1 MLYSCKT
8 LRFLLVLVSLEL
20 NDSNAFVT
28 HLRVS
33 QQHDPNHHSNTLSF
47 VSSSSSSS
55 SSFYLKQNWSLFQR
69 PKDDDN
75 YDTNDDNMND
85 NDDTDEEERPSSY
98 EQNAESE
105 FQHSSGH
112 AITQYNRKDKP
123 QIDWG
128 GEYDN
133 LRSRINDMT
142 QYSTKSP
149 TEQEARALFRTMTM
163 ETPNEAIM
171 NFVNSAST
179 EVVSAMSSAVTNL
192 LGGLATPGMGVETI
206 VKANG
211 DKLGSL
217 CFQLQMTGYMFR
229 NAEYVL
235 AIRDL
240 MKLNGSK
247 ITLEDYKDAFDRMDT
262 DQSGYIE
269 TDEIEQLLEDVYGE
283 GETPAF
289 EVDAFMDFF
298 DVNHDGKI
306 SWEEFER
313 GLGLVAD
320 RQVSQQRK
328 NRRREALPGMSTMG
342 QDEKKEENEDRDD
355 DDSDDDDMEDLLGEP
370 TVSGTIDIE
379 MKNGKIIKVEA
390 KEYIDELKREA
401 EALKAALRQEK
412 AGPGRRMAE
421 ARKSPIMST
430 GPEDNKQGIS
440 NYIES
445 LGGDIQSLTKGISPV
460 VVESMRM
467 LVNFVIDGGPSGR
480 KGKFKDMDQSQI
492 EMEIPGSALQQL
504 ALWQLVLGYKL
515 REAEATGEYRK
526 MLE

>member
-1 MLYSCKT
+1 
-8 LRFLLVLVSLEL
+8 L
-20 NDSNAFVT
+20 NGNK
-28 HLRVS
+28 L
-33 QQHDPNHHSNTLSF
+33 
-47 VSSSSSSS
+47 
-55 SSFYLKQNWSLFQR
+55 
-69 PKDDDN
+69 KDDDN
-75 YDTNDDNMND
+75 DDNN
-85 NDDTDEEERPSSY
+85 EEEEEQDRSDY
-98 EQNAESE
+98 EQKAESE
-105 FQHSSGH
+105 FLHPSGH
-112 AITQYNRKDKP
+112 AITQYNRKNTSP
-123 QIDWG
+123 IDWG

-133 LRSRINDMT
+133 LRSRINDLT
-142 QYSTKSP
+142 QYSSSNSP
-149 TEQEARALFRTMTM
+149 TEREARALFRTMTM
-163 ETPNEAIM
+163 DTPNEAIM

-192 LGGLATPGMGVETI
+192 LGGLSTPGMGVETI

-211 DKLGSL
+211 EKLKSL

-240 MKLNGSK
+240 MNLNGSQ
-247 ITLEDYKDAFDRMDT
+247 ITIQDYKDAFERMDT
-262 DQSGYIE
+262 DRSGYIE
-269 TDEIEQLLEDVYGE
+269 TEEIEQLLEDVYGE

-289 EVDAFMDFF
+289 EVDTFMEFF
-298 DVNHDGKI
+298 DANHDGKI

-320 RQVSQQRK
+320 RQVSQQK
-328 NRRREALPGMSTMG
+328 KSRRSRRDALPGMVSLAQEQG
-342 QDEKKEENEDRDD
+342 DDNDEEDD
-355 DDSDDDDMEDLLGEP
+355 DDDLEELLVGEP

-390 KEYIDELKREA
+390 KEYIEELKREA
-401 EALKAALRQEK
+401 EALKAALSREK
-412 AGPGRRMAE
+412 AGPGRN
-421 ARKSPIMST
+421 ARKSPIPTPT
-430 GPEDNKQGIS
+430 GSEDDTTNQQGIS
-440 NYIES
+440 SYIES

-460 VVESMRM
+460 VVESMKM

-480 KGKFKDMDQSQI
+480 KGKFKDVDRSQI
-492 EMEIPGSALQQL
+492 EMEIPSSALQQL

>member
-1 MLYSCKT
+1 VDS
-8 LRFLLVLVSLEL
+8 EEE
-20 NDSNAFVT
+20 NDND
-28 HLRVS
+28 HN
-33 QQHDPNHHSNTLSF
+33 DNN
-47 VSSSSSSS
+47 
-55 SSFYLKQNWSLFQR
+55 N
-69 PKDDDN
+69 KDDD
-75 YDTNDDNMND
+75 
-85 NDDTDEEERPSSY
+85 EEEEEEGPSLY
-98 EQNAESE
+98 EQTAESE

-133 LRSRINDMT
+133 LRSRMKDLT
-142 QYSTKSP
+142 QYSSKSP

-171 NFVNSAST
+171 NFVNSASS
-179 EVVSAMSSAVTNL
+179 EVVSAMSAAVTNL
-192 LGGLATPGMGVETI
+192 LGGLSTPGIGVETI

-211 DKLGSL
+211 EKLTSL

-240 MKLNGSK
+240 MKLNGSQ
-247 ITLEDYKDAFDRMDT
+247 ITIQDYKDAFERMDV
-262 DQSGYIE
+262 DGSGFIE
-269 TDEIEQLLEDVYGE
+269 TTEIEQLFENVYGE

-289 EVDAFMDFF
+289 EVDTFMDFF
-298 DVNHDGKI
+298 DANQDGKI
-306 SWEEFER
+306 SWDEFER

-320 RQVSQQRK
+320 RQVSRRQQR
-328 NRRREALPGMSTMG
+328 NSRRREALPGMKVEDD
-342 QDEKKEENEDRDD
+342 QEEDDDDD
-355 DDSDDDDMEDLLGEP
+355 DDSIEDLLGEP

-379 MKNGKIIKVEA
+379 MKNGKIIQVEA
-390 KEYIDELKREA
+390 KEYIEELKREA
-401 EALKAALRQEK
+401 EVLKAALSREK
-412 AGPGRRMAE
+412 SGPGRNMANV
-421 ARKSPIMST
+421 RKSPKDDASQQQQQQQQQQ
-430 GPEDNKQGIS
+430 QGIS
-440 NYIES
+440 SYIDS
-445 LGGDIQSLTKGISPV
+445 LGGDIESLTKGISPV
-460 VVESMRM
+460 VVESMKM

-480 KGKFKDMDQSQI
+480 NGKFKDMDRSQI

>member
-1 MLYSCKT
+1 MIPFWTFSSFILCILFTFPSNKT
-8 LRFLLVLVSLEL
+8 
-20 NDSNAFVT
+20 NAFLTTTTPKPLVF
-28 HLRVS
+28 HGL
-33 QQHDPNHHSNTLSF
+33 HDNDNTPVRPPIHISTF
-47 VSSSSSSS
+47 S
-55 SSFYLKQNWSLFQR
+55 SSFQRSSWNLVPFQWNAKV
-69 PKDDDN
+69 KDDDI
-75 YDTNDDNMND
+75 DD
-85 NDDTDEEERPSSY
+85 DDDEEEEDRSDY
-98 EQNAESE
+98 EQKAESE

-112 AITQYNRKDKP
+112 AITQYNRKNTSP
-123 QIDWG
+123 VDWG

-133 LRSRINDMT
+133 LRSRIHDLT
-142 QYSTKSP
+142 QYSSSNASP
-149 TEQEARALFRTMTM
+149 TEREARALFRTMTM
-163 ETPNEAIM
+163 DTPNEAIM

-192 LGGLATPGMGVETI
+192 LGGLSTPGMGVETI

-211 DKLGSL
+211 DKLKSL

-240 MKLNGSK
+240 MNLNGSQ
-247 ITLEDYKDAFDRMDT
+247 ITIQDYKDAFERMDT
-262 DQSGYIE
+262 DRSGYIE
-269 TDEIEQLLEDVYGE
+269 TEEIEQLLEDVYGE

-289 EVDAFMDFF
+289 EVDTFMDFF
-298 DVNHDGKI
+298 DANHDGKI

-320 RQVSQQRK
+320 RQVSQQTSRS
-328 NRRREALPGMSTMG
+328 RRREALPGMVSTAQG
-342 QDEKKEENEDRDD
+342 ESNDNDEEDD
-355 DDSDDDDMEDLLGEP
+355 DDDLEELLVGEP
-370 TVSGTIDIE
+370 NLSGTIDIE

-390 KEYIDELKREA
+390 KEYIEELKREA
-401 EALKAALRQEK
+401 EALKAALSREK
-412 AGPGRRMAE
+412 AGPGRNVRN
-421 ARKSPIMST
+421 SPIMPT
-430 GPEDNKQGIS
+430 GTEDDTTKQQGIS
-440 NYIES
+440 SYIES

-460 VVESMRM
+460 VVESMKM

-480 KGKFKDMDQSQI
+480 KGKFKDVDSSQI